1 MSGNFDSQINL
12 LTINEDYLTNI
23 DSGIMMKIF
32 HMCSNSEGI
41 LMNYCGARSW

>member
-23 DSGIMMKIF
+23 GSDIMMKLF

-41 LMNYCGARSW
+41 LMAYYGARSC